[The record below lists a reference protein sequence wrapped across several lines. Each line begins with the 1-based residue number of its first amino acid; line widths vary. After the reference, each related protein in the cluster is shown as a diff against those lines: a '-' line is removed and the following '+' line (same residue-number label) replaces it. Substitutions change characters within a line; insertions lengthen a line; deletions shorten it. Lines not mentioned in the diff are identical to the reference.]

1 MDDSNTGH
9 LVNFHKNKD
18 YINSMPRLLTVSRAA
33 RLVGVSRG
41 TLQQQIQDGVLPSF
55 EGMLDIDD
63 LTRAYPQVQLEDNAV
78 MEKIENIID
87 NALQRAR
94 GDKLRK
100 LLAPDLSTLAA
111 RVSSLSKELART
123 KHQNQWLNDVIK
135 QTQDKLLELEKTA
148 KPGSALATLRIQL
161 DDALNQP
168 VEDSEVDELM
178 IRDTVLRVMAA
189 QVHLMPSG
197 HEFFV
202 EGNNSI
208 LEAALSAGLAINY
221 GCSNGNCGKCKAK
234 LISGEVKKIHQ
245 HDYVISEAEKN
256 QGYILACSNTAISD
270 IVLQAEEATS
280 EAEIPLQK
288 ISARVKKVEKL
299 TDNLAVVH
307 LRTPRTDRLRFLA
320 GQRATLSTVGIDP
333 VEYHIASCPCD
344 DRNLQFHICLQQGKP
359 FAEHVFDQMQN
370 SESIMV
376 EGPQGNFVLRE
387 DTTRPLLFIAF
398 NTGFA
403 PIKSLIEHAMTLDV
417 NEFSHLY
424 WFHQHDSKPYM
435 HNLGRAWADAFDNF
449 RYSPLYIP
457 GTANQKDIAA
467 SISKISKDYPELD
480 NFDIYACGS
489 TASISTLKDF
499 LNKQNFPTE
508 QLFTETL

>member
-1 MDDSNTGH
+1 
-9 LVNFHKNKD
+9 
-18 YINSMPRLLTVSRAA
+18 MPRLLTVSRAA

-41 TLQQQIQDGVLPSF
+41 TLQQQIQDGELPSF
-55 EGMLDIDD
+55 EGQVDIDD

-78 MEKIENIID
+78 MEKIENIIE
-87 NALQRAR
+87 NALKRAR
-94 GDKLRK
+94 GEKLRK

-111 RVSSLSKELART
+111 RVASLSKELART

-135 QTQDKLLELEKTA
+135 ETQDKLLELEKTA
-148 KPGSALATLRIQL
+148 NPSSALATLRVQL
-161 DDALNQP
+161 GEALDQP
-168 VEDSEVDELM
+168 IEESEMDELM

-189 QVHLMPSG
+189 QIHLMPSG

-208 LEAALSAGLAINY
+208 LEAGLSAGLALNY

-234 LISGEVKKIHQ
+234 LISGEVKKIKP

-270 IVLQAEEATS
+270 IVLAAEEAGS
-280 EAEIPLQK
+280 EEEIPLQK
-288 ISARVKKVEKL
+288 ISARVKKVDKL

-307 LRTPRTDRLRFLA
+307 LRTPRTERLRFLA
-320 GQRATLSTVGIDP
+320 GQRAVLSTVGVEP

-344 DRNLQFHICLQQGKP
+344 DRNLQFHICQQEGSP
-359 FAEHVFDQMQN
+359 FAEHVFGQIQN

-376 EGPQGNFVLRE
+376 EGPQGHFVLRE

-424 WFHQHDSKPYM
+424 WFHQTDNKPYM

-449 RYSPLYIP
+449 RYSPQQIP
-457 GTANQKDIAA
+457 DMTDQNNI
-467 SISKISKDYPELD
+467 SVNLSKITKDYPELS

-489 TASISTLKDF
+489 ASTISTLNDF
-499 LNKQNFPTE
+499 LSRQKFPPE
-508 QLFTETL
+508 QLFTESL

>member
-1 MDDSNTGH
+1 
-9 LVNFHKNKD
+9 
-18 YINSMPRLLTVSRAA
+18 MPRLLTVSRAA

-41 TLQQQIQDGVLPSF
+41 TLQQQIQNGELPSF
-55 EGMLDIDD
+55 EGQVDIDD

-78 MEKIENIID
+78 MEKIENIIE
-87 NALQRAR
+87 NALKRAR
-94 GDKLRK
+94 GEKLRK

-111 RVSSLSKELART
+111 RVASLSKELART
-123 KHQNQWLNDVIK
+123 KHQNQWFNDVIK
-135 QTQDKLLELEKTA
+135 ETQDKLLELEKTA
-148 KPGSALATLRIQL
+148 NPGPALASLRVQL
-161 DDALNQP
+161 GEALDQP
-168 VEDSEVDELM
+168 IVESEMDELM

-189 QVHLMPSG
+189 QIHLMPSG

-208 LEAALSAGLAINY
+208 LEAGLSAGLALNY

-234 LISGEVKKIHQ
+234 LISGEVKKIKP
-245 HDYVISEAEKN
+245 HDYVISDAEKN

-270 IVLQAEEATS
+270 IVLEAEEAGS
-280 EAEIPLQK
+280 EEEIPLQK
-288 ISARVKKVEKL
+288 ISARVKKVDKL

-307 LRTPRTDRLRFLA
+307 LRTPRTERLRFLA
-320 GQRATLSTVGIDP
+320 GQRAVLSTVGVEP

-344 DRNLQFHICLQQGKP
+344 DRNLQFHICQQEGNS
-359 FAEHVFDQMQN
+359 FADHVFGQIQN

-376 EGPQGNFVLRE
+376 EGPQGHFVLRE

-424 WFHQHDSKPYM
+424 WFHQTDNKPYM

-449 RYSPLYIP
+449 RYSPQQIP
-457 GTANQKDIAA
+457 DMTDQNNITA
-467 SISKISKDYPELD
+467 SLSKITKDYPELS

-489 TASISTLKDF
+489 APIISTLNDF
-499 LNKQNFPTE
+499 LSRQKFPPE
-508 QLFTETL
+508 QLFTESL

>member
-1 MDDSNTGH
+1 MS
-9 LVNFHKNKD
+9 
-18 YINSMPRLLTVSRAA
+18 RLLTVSRAA
-33 RLVGVSRG
+33 RLVGVPRG
-41 TLQQQIQDGVLPSF
+41 TLQQQIQDGKLPSF
-55 EGMLDIDD
+55 EGKVDIDD

-87 NALQRAR
+87 NALKRAR
-94 GDKLRK
+94 GEKLRK

-111 RVSSLSKELART
+111 RVASLSKELART
-123 KHQNQWLNDVIK
+123 KHQNQWLSDVIK
-135 QTQDKLLELEKTA
+135 QTQDKLLQLEKTA
-148 KPGSALATLRIQL
+148 SPGPELATLRVQL

-168 VEDSEVDELM
+168 VEVSEMDELM

-208 LEAALSAGLAINY
+208 LEAALSAGLALNY

-234 LISGEVKKIHQ
+234 LISGEVNKIRQ

-270 IVLQAEEATS
+270 IVLQAEEAGS
-280 EAEIPLQK
+280 EEEIPLQK
-288 ISARVKKVEKL
+288 ISARVKRVEKL

-320 GQRATLSTVGIDP
+320 GQRAILSTVGVEP

-344 DRNLQFHICLQQGKP
+344 DRNLQFHICQQAGNTL
-359 FAEHVFDQMQN
+359 AEHVFGQMQN

-376 EGPQGNFVLRE
+376 EGPQGHFVLRE
-387 DTTRPLLFIAF
+387 DTTRPLLFMAF

-424 WFHQHDSKPYM
+424 WFHQTGNKPYM

-449 RYSPLYIP
+449 RYSPQHIP
-457 GTANQKDIAA
+457 DMANQNNITA
-467 SISKISKDYPELD
+467 SLSKITKDYPDLG

-489 TASISTLKDF
+489 VAAISTLNDF
-499 LNKQNFPTE
+499 LSKQNFPAE
-508 QLFTETL
+508 QLFTESL

>member
-1 MDDSNTGH
+1 
-9 LVNFHKNKD
+9 
-18 YINSMPRLLTVSRAA
+18 MPRLLTVSRAA

-41 TLQQQIQDGVLPSF
+41 TLQKQIQDGELTSF
-55 EGMLDIDD
+55 EGQVDIDE

-87 NALQRAR
+87 NALKRAR
-94 GDKLRK
+94 GEKLRK

-111 RVSSLSKELART
+111 RVASLSKELART
-123 KHQNQWLNDVIK
+123 KHQNQWLNDVIEE
-135 QTQDKLLELEKTA
+135 TRDKLLELEKTTS
-148 KPGSALATLRIQL
+148 PGAALATLRVQL
-161 DDALNQP
+161 DDALEQP
-168 VEDSEVDELM
+168 IENSEMDELM

-189 QVHLMPSG
+189 QIHLMPSG

-202 EGNNSI
+202 EGNSSI
-208 LEAALSAGLAINY
+208 LEAGLSAGLALNY

-234 LISGEVKKIHQ
+234 LISGEVKKIRQ
-245 HDYVISEAEKN
+245 HDYVIPEAEKN

-270 IVLQAEEATS
+270 IVLEADEAGSEE
-280 EAEIPLQK
+280 EIPLQK
-288 ISARVKKVEKL
+288 ISARVKKIDKL
-299 TDNLAVVH
+299 NDNMAVVH

-320 GQRATLSTVGIDP
+320 GQRAILSTVGVGP

-344 DRNLQFHICLQQGKP
+344 DMNLQFHICQQEDNP
-359 FAEHVFDQMQN
+359 FAEHVFNRMQN

-376 EGPQGNFVLRE
+376 EGPHGHFILRE

-398 NTGFA
+398 STGFA

-424 WFHQHDSKPYM
+424 WFHKSDSKPYM

-449 RYSPLYIP
+449 RYTPQHIP
-457 GTANQKDIAA
+457 DMADPKNITAGL
-467 SISKISKDYPELD
+467 SKIAKDYPDLG
-480 NFDIYACGS
+480 NFDIYACGPETS
-489 TASISTLKDF
+489 VDTLKDF
-499 LNKQNFPTE
+499 LDKQKFPSE
-508 QLFTETL
+508 QLFIESL

>member
-1 MDDSNTGH
+1 
-9 LVNFHKNKD
+9 
-18 YINSMPRLLTVSRAA
+18 MPRLLTVSRAA

-41 TLQQQIQDGVLPSF
+41 TLQKQIQDGELPSF
-55 EGMLDIDD
+55 EGQVDIDD

-87 NALQRAR
+87 NALKRAR

-111 RVSSLSKELART
+111 RVASLSKELART
-123 KHQNQWLNDVIK
+123 KHLNQWLNEVIK
-135 QTQDKLLELEKTA
+135 ETQEQIQEIEQTTNPGPALASLRVKLGDALEK
-148 KPGSALATLRIQL
+148 
-161 DDALNQP
+161 P
-168 VEDSEVDELM
+168 VADSEIDELL

-208 LEAALSAGLAINY
+208 LEAGLSSGLALNY

-234 LISGEVKKIHQ
+234 LISGEVKKIRQ
-245 HDYVISEAEKN
+245 HDYVIPESEKN

-270 IVLQAEEATS
+270 IVLQAEEAGS
-280 EAEIPLQK
+280 EEEIPLQK
-288 ISARVKKVEKL
+288 ISARVKKVDKL
-299 TDNLAVVH
+299 TDNLAVLH

-320 GQRATLSTVGIDP
+320 GQRAMLSTVGVEP

-344 DRNLQFHICLQQGKP
+344 DMNLQFHICQQADNP
-359 FAEHVFDQMQN
+359 FAEHVFTRMQN

-376 EGPQGNFVLRE
+376 EGPHGNFVLRE

-398 NTGFA
+398 RTGFA

-424 WFHQHDSKPYM
+424 WFHQSDSKPYL
-435 HNLGRAWADAFDNF
+435 HNQGRAWADAFDNF
-449 RYSPLYIP
+449 RYTPQHISDMANPEDV
-457 GTANQKDIAA
+457 TAGLA
-467 SISKISKDYPELD
+467 KISKDYPELG
-480 NFDIYACGS
+480 NFDIYACGPETS
-489 TASISTLKDF
+489 MNILKDF
-499 LNKQNFPTE
+499 FAKQKFPSQ
-508 QLFTETL
+508 QLFIESL

>member
-1 MDDSNTGH
+1 
-9 LVNFHKNKD
+9 
-18 YINSMPRLLTVSRAA
+18 MPRLLTVSRAA

-41 TLQQQIQDGVLPSF
+41 TLQKQIQDGELTSF
-55 EGMLDIDD
+55 EGQVDIDD

-87 NALQRAR
+87 NALKRAR

-111 RVSSLSKELART
+111 RVASLSKELART
-123 KHQNQWLNDVIK
+123 KHQYKWLSDVIME
-135 QTQDKLLELEKTA
+135 TQDKLLELEKTTN
-148 KPGSALATLRIQL
+148 PGPALATLRAKL
-161 DDALNQP
+161 GNALEKP
-168 VEDSEVDELM
+168 VEDSEMDELM

-208 LEAALSAGLAINY
+208 LEAGLSSGLALNY

-234 LISGEVKKIHQ
+234 LISGEVKKIRQ
-245 HDYVISEAEKN
+245 HDYVIPEAEKN

-270 IVLQAEEATS
+270 IVLQAEEAGS
-280 EAEIPLQK
+280 EEEIPLQK
-288 ISARVKKVEKL
+288 ISARVKKVDKL

-320 GQRATLSTVGIDP
+320 GQRAVLSTVGVEP

-344 DRNLQFHICLQQGKP
+344 DMNLQFHICQQADNP
-359 FAEHVFDQMQN
+359 FAEHVFTRMQN

-376 EGPQGNFVLRE
+376 EGPHGNFVLRE

-398 NTGFA
+398 STGFA
-403 PIKSLIEHAMTLDV
+403 PIKSLIEHAMALDV

-424 WFHQHDSKPYM
+424 WFHKSDNKPYF
-435 HNLGRAWADAFDNF
+435 HNQGRAWADAFDNF
-449 RYSPLYIP
+449 RYTPQHIKDMVNP
-457 GTANQKDIAA
+457 EDITAGLARITKN
-467 SISKISKDYPELD
+467 YPSLA
-480 NFDIYACGS
+480 NFDVYACGPE
-489 TASISTLKDF
+489 TSIATLKAFFD
-499 LNKQNFPTE
+499 KQNFPSE
-508 QLFTETL
+508 QLFLESL

>member
-1 MDDSNTGH
+1 
-9 LVNFHKNKD
+9 
-18 YINSMPRLLTVSRAA
+18 MPRLLTVSRAA

-41 TLQQQIQDGVLPSF
+41 TLQKQIQDGELPSF
-55 EGMLDIDD
+55 EGQVDIDD

-87 NALQRAR
+87 NALKRAR
-94 GDKLRK
+94 GEKLRK

-111 RVSSLSKELART
+111 RVASLSKELART

-135 QTQDKLLELEKTA
+135 ETQDKLLELETTA
-148 KPGSALATLRIQL
+148 NPGPALATLRIKL
-161 DDALNQP
+161 GDALEQP
-168 VEDSEVDELM
+168 IEDSEMDELM

-202 EGNNSI
+202 EGNNSL
-208 LEAALSAGLAINY
+208 LEAGLSAGLALNY

-234 LISGEVKKIHQ
+234 LISGEVKKVRQ
-245 HDYVISEAEKN
+245 HDFVIPEAEKN

-270 IVLQAEEATS
+270 IVLEAEEADS
-280 EAEIPLQK
+280 EEEIPLQK
-288 ISARVKKVEKL
+288 ISARVKKIDKL
-299 TDNLAVVH
+299 SDNLAVVH

-320 GQRATLSTVGIDP
+320 GQRAILSTVGVEP

-344 DRNLQFHICLQQGKP
+344 DMNLQFHICQQENNP
-359 FAEHVFDQMQN
+359 FAEHVFTRMQN

-376 EGPQGNFVLRE
+376 EGPHGHFVLRE
-387 DTTRPLLFIAF
+387 DTTRPLIFIAF
-398 NTGFA
+398 STGFA

-424 WFHQHDSKPYM
+424 WFHKSDTSPYM
-435 HNLGRAWADAFDNF
+435 HNQGRAWADAFDNF
-449 RYSPLYIP
+449 RYTPQHMP
-457 GTANQKDIAA
+457 DMTDQKEIIAGLK
-467 SISKISKDYPELD
+467 KITKDYPDLI
-480 NFDIYACGS
+480 NFDIYACGPE
-489 TASISTLKDF
+489 TTISTLQDYF
-499 LNKQNFPTE
+499 NKQKIPI
-508 QLFTETL
+508 